1 MSQNN
6 QSIRAVEGETSKA
19 TTEGNEDFADYVVIE
34 ESAEEPYFEDVIEFD
49 EDVAPPSRWPGRI
62 ITGLA
67 LVTALGWTGLYTWAM
82 QDQLL
87 SASTAAPTQWVRW
100 IIDWSVPVLLVC
112 MVWMLAMRSSTH
124 QANRFA
130 ATAAK
135 LSAESAE
142 LENRLTVVNR
152 ELSLA
157 REFLASQ
164 SRDLETLGRVAA
176 ERLSTN
182 AAELQEL
189 VTTNGKQVEAIGTAS
204 DTALANMTRLRDDL
218 PVIAN
223 SARDVNNHV
232 GTTGRTAREQLDK
245 LIAGFERLNTFG
257 AASEKQ
263 VGAYGQQVGET
274 MERFEAQLGRIEQ
287 TLATRFAA
295 LQSQADDYRGSIS
308 ETETEALEAMNQR
321 ITLLQSEMRAVSV
334 RMRDAE
340 AEALTH
346 MRQSKEAW
354 EQEVGE
360 MVQRL
365 ERLDQ
370 DAMAASQSRIK
381 ELHDE
386 AGRFDDHLQ
395 QRDAR
400 FMEELAKRQSEF
412 EHREAQAAQ
421 NLSKSL
427 TAFDNLLSEKR
438 EAHLAENEKIV
449 AQSEDMAAQLDK
461 LTAMIDRVE
470 EVGASARMALTEGL
484 DALGEN
490 LQSQRAGLTQTQ
502 EGLEALTDAS
512 VRLLEI
518 IQSGAKHS
526 REDLPAAIKTASD
539 ELTHLE
545 DRSTALSDAM
555 LSMGQKGEDLSSY
568 LIKTQSDISETD
580 TSIEA
585 LQAKVIESS
594 EEALSKLNGLR
605 GGLERLTLD
614 SEAFAGETQD
624 ALIGAISK
632 LEEATKATTATLEE
646 SARAKVTG
654 LAEELSKDAVSAL
667 ERALRSD
674 SAETIGK
681 LEQAAAHASG
691 VGREA
696 TVQLRDQLARVHE
709 LTGNLEQRIS
719 RANEL
724 AEEKLDNDFARRMAL
739 ITDSLNSAAIDI
751 SGSLSTEVSDS
762 AWDSYL
768 KGDRGIFTRRAV
780 RLLDGGEAKAISGL
794 YQEDETF
801 KANVNRYIHDF
812 EAMLRSMLST
822 RDGNALSVTI
832 LGSDMG
838 KLYVALAQSIERL
851 RK

>member
-1 MSQNN
+1 MSQKN
-6 QSIRAVEGETSKA
+6 QSIRAVGGDNELLDA
-19 TTEGNEDFADYVVIE
+19 EGNEEFKEGLATDE
-34 ESAEEPYFEDVIEFD
+34 QPEEPYFEDAGDYE
-49 EDVAPPSRWPGRI
+49 EESALPSPWPGRFL
-62 ITGLA
+62 TGFAVVAVLA
-67 LVTALGWTGLYTWAM
+67 WTGLYAWAM

-87 SASTAAPTQWVRW
+87 AAANSAPSQWVRW

-112 MVWMLAMRSSTH
+112 VAWMLAMRSSTH

-142 LENRLTVVNR
+142 LETRLTVVNR

-164 SRDLETLGRVAA
+164 SRDLETLGRMAA

-189 VTTNGKQVEAIGTAS
+189 VITNGKQVEAIGTAS

-263 VGAYGQQVGET
+263 VSAYGQQVGET
-274 MERFEAQLGRIEQ
+274 MERFESQLGRIEQ
-287 TLATRFAA
+287 TLTTRFAA
-295 LQSQADDYRGSIS
+295 IQSQADAYRGSI
-308 ETETEALEAMNQR
+308 TETESQALEAMNER
-321 ITLLQSEMRAVSV
+321 IGLLQSEVRAVSA
-334 RMRDAE
+334 RMREAE
-340 AEALTH
+340 AESLEQ
-346 MRQSKEAW
+346 MRSSKETW

-360 MVQRL
+360 MVKRL
-365 ERLDQ
+365 ELLDQ
-370 DAMAASQSRIK
+370 QALEASQTRIK
-381 ELHDE
+381 QLHAE
-386 AGRFDDHLQ
+386 AGRFDDHLHK
-395 QRDAR
+395 RDER
-400 FMEELAKRQSEF
+400 FLAELARRQSEF
-412 EHREAQAAQ
+412 ESREAQAAQ
-421 NLSKSL
+421 NLSNSL
-427 TAFDNLLSEKR
+427 AAFDNLLSEKR
-438 EAHLAENEKIV
+438 EVHLAENEKIV
-449 AQSEDMAAQLDK
+449 AQSEAMGAQLDK
-461 LTAMIDRVE
+461 LTAMIARVE
-470 EVGASARMALTEGL
+470 EVGASAKMGLTQGM

-490 LQSQRAGLTQTQ
+490 LQSQRSNLIQTQ

-526 REDLPAAIKTASD
+526 REDLPDAIKTASD
-539 ELTHLE
+539 ELTNLE
-545 DRSTALSDAM
+545 NRSTKLSESMLAM
-555 LSMGQKGEDLSSY
+555 GKKGEELSSY
-568 LIKTQSDISETD
+568 LIKAQDGVSETD
-580 TSIEA
+580 ASIEA
-585 LQAKVIESS
+585 LQAKVIENS

-605 GGLERLTLD
+605 GGLEKLSQD
-614 SEAFAGETQD
+614 SESFAGETQD
-624 ALIGAISK
+624 ALISAISK
-632 LEEATKATTATLEE
+632 LDEASKATIGTLEE
-646 SARAKVTG
+646 SARLKVTG
-654 LAEELSKDAVSAL
+654 LAEDLSKDAVSAL

-696 TVQLRDQLARVHE
+696 TVQLRDQLARVNE
-709 LTGNLEQRIS
+709 LTGNLEQRVS

-751 SGSLSTEVSDS
+751 SGALSTEVSDS

-780 RLLDGGEAKAISGL
+780 RLLDGGEARAISAL
-794 YQEDETF
+794 YQNDETF

>member
-1 MSQNN
+1 MSQKN
-6 QSIRAVEGETSKA
+6 QSIRAVGGDNELLDAEANEEFKEGLA
-19 TTEGNEDFADYVVIE
+19 TDEQP
-34 ESAEEPYFEDVIEFD
+34 EEPYFEDAGDYE
-49 EDVAPPSRWPGRI
+49 EESALPSPWPGRFL
-62 ITGLA
+62 TGFAVVAVLA
-67 LVTALGWTGLYTWAM
+67 WTGLYAWAM

-87 SASTAAPTQWVRW
+87 AAANSTPSQWVRW

-112 MVWMLAMRSSTH
+112 VAWMLAMRSSTH

-142 LENRLTVVNR
+142 LETRLTVVNR

-164 SRDLETLGRVAA
+164 SRDLETLGRMAA

-189 VTTNGKQVEAIGTAS
+189 VITNGKQVEAIGTAS

-263 VGAYGQQVGET
+263 VSAYGEQVGET

-287 TLATRFAA
+287 TLATRFGAI
-295 LQSQADDYRGSIS
+295 QSQADAYRGSITD
-308 ETETEALEAMNQR
+308 TEGQALEAMNER
-321 ITLLQSEMRAVSV
+321 VSLLQSEVRAVSA
-334 RMRDAE
+334 RMREAE
-340 AEALTH
+340 AETLKR
-346 MRQSKEAW
+346 MRTSKETW
-354 EQEVGE
+354 EQEIGE
-360 MVQRL
+360 MVKRL
-365 ERLDQ
+365 ELLDQ
-370 DAMAASQSRIK
+370 QALEASQTRIK
-381 ELHDE
+381 QLHAE
-386 AGRFDDHLQ
+386 AGRFDDHLHK
-395 QRDAR
+395 RDER
-400 FMEELAKRQSEF
+400 FLAELARRQSEF
-412 EHREAQAAQ
+412 ESREAQAAQ
-421 NLSKSL
+421 NLSNSL
-427 TAFDNLLSEKR
+427 AAFDNLLSEKR

-449 AQSEDMAAQLDK
+449 AQSEAMGAQLDK
-461 LTAMIDRVE
+461 LTAMIARVE
-470 EVGASARMALTEGL
+470 EVGASAKMGLTQGM

-490 LQSQRAGLTQTQ
+490 LQSQRSNLVHTQ

-526 REDLPAAIKTASD
+526 REDLPDAIKTASD
-539 ELTHLE
+539 ELTNLE
-545 DRSTALSDAM
+545 NRSTKLSESMLAM
-555 LSMGQKGEDLSSY
+555 GKKGEELSSY
-568 LIKTQSDISETD
+568 LIKAQDGVSETD
-580 TSIEA
+580 ASIEA
-585 LQAKVIESS
+585 LQAKVIENS

-605 GGLERLTLD
+605 GGLEKLSQD
-614 SEAFAGETQD
+614 SESFAGETQD
-624 ALIGAISK
+624 ALISAISK
-632 LEEATKATTATLEE
+632 LDEASKATIGTLEE
-646 SARAKVTG
+646 SARLKVTG
-654 LAEELSKDAVSAL
+654 LAEDLSKDAVSAL

-696 TVQLRDQLARVHE
+696 TVQLRDQLARVNE

-751 SGSLSTEVSDS
+751 SGALSTEVSDS

-780 RLLDGGEAKAISGL
+780 RLLDGGEARAISAL
-794 YQEDETF
+794 YQDDETF